1 MLNPSRISTVP
12 SHTPTDR
19 SRTSNST
26 PQTPRPGGSTEVRQ
40 VTAAKVRMLFVINP
54 APEGEARSFKAFR
67 DLAIATN
74 GMESASSAVAPSS
87 SAPSSVDTYVTPP
100 APKWETATA
109 TITHGQ
115 SVWTMTY
122 TSYDGTPLPTPA
134 PQPAEHKITAGANG
148 EMCGERGFDRIV
160 VGNMGDRN
168 DLDLWFKSGS
178 LIERVAAVCNNTI
191 SVILPVGPVCMPW
204 SSHPNI
210 IAIVY
215 AGAPG
220 EITGPSPV
228 EVQSSRE
235 AAVQYLR
242 QRIGL
247 RDLDRVHSL
256 TGFPEVSRFY
266 TSA

>member
-1 MLNPSRISTVP
+1 M
-12 SHTPTDR
+12 
-19 SRTSNST
+19 
-26 PQTPRPGGSTEVRQ
+26 
-40 VTAAKVRMLFVINP
+40 RMLLTALQSNDLNAGVN
-54 APEGEARSFKAFR
+54 AVR
-67 DLAIATN
+67 DKDA
-74 GMESASSAVAPSS
+74 
-87 SAPSSVDTYVTPP
+87 
-100 APKWETATA
+100 
-109 TITHGQ
+109 
-115 SVWTMTY
+115 
-122 TSYDGTPLPTPA
+122 
-134 PQPAEHKITAGANG
+134 
-148 EMCGERGFDRIV
+148 MCGERGFDRIV

-256 TGFPEVSRFY
+256 TGFPEINYAEKLLRLQIY
-266 TSA
+266 GRQQYHAPL